1 MVGISNFLQRPGID
15 MPMHDGYFVIQS
27 GDND

>member
-1 MVGISNFLQRPGID
+1 MVGISNFLQQPGTEIAVR
-15 MPMHDGYFVIQS
+15 DGNFVIQS